1 MLNKTLSYMANTY
14 SQLYVQIVFAVKYRQ
29 NFIRESFR
37 EALQQYISGIIAA
50 KKQKLYAIY
59 CMPDHT
65 HLFISMKPDMAISD
79 LVRDIKA
86 NSSSFV
92 KEKSYVNGFS
102 WQTGFGAFSYSKS
115 QVDAVVNYILRQPQ
129 HHQKKTFHTEYLEF
143 LEKFEVAYNNQHLF
157 EFYD

>member
-1 MLNKTLSYMANTY
+1 MPNTY
-14 SQLYVQIVFAVKYRQ
+14 SQLYIQIVFAVKGRQ
-29 NFIRESFR
+29 CFIKEAFR
-37 EALQQYISGIIAA
+37 DELQKYISGIIKE

-65 HLFISMKPDMAISD
+65 HIFVSIKPDIAISD

-86 NSSSFV
+86 NSSSFI
-92 KEKSYVNGFS
+92 KEKHFVKNFS

-115 QVDAVVNYILRQPQ
+115 QASNVVDYILRQPE
-129 HHQKKTFHTEYLEF
+129 HHKKKTFKQEYIEF
-143 LEKFEVAYNNQHLF
+143 LQKFEIEYDDKYLF

>member
-1 MLNKTLSYMANTY
+1 MPNTY
-14 SQLYVQIVFAVKYRQ
+14 SQLYIQIVFAVKGRQ
-29 NFIRESFR
+29 CFIKESFR
-37 EALQQYISGIIAA
+37 DELQKYISGIIKE

-65 HLFISMKPDMAISD
+65 HIFVSIKPDIAISD

-86 NSSSFV
+86 NSSSFI
-92 KEKSYVNGFS
+92 KEKQFVKNFS

-115 QVDAVVNYILRQPQ
+115 QASNVVDYILRQPE
-129 HHQKKTFHTEYLEF
+129 HHKKKTFKQEYIEF
-143 LEKFEVAYNNQHLF
+143 LQKFEIEYDDKYLF

>member
-1 MLNKTLSYMANTY
+1 MPNTY
-14 SQLYVQIVFAVKYRQ
+14 SQLYIQIVFAVKGRQ
-29 NFIRESFR
+29 CFIKESFR
-37 EALQQYISGIIAA
+37 DELQKYISGIIKE

-65 HLFISMKPDMAISD
+65 HIFVSIKPDIAISD

-86 NSSSFV
+86 NSSSFI
-92 KEKSYVNGFS
+92 KEKHFVKNFS

-115 QVDAVVNYILRQPQ
+115 QASNVVDYILRQPE
-129 HHQKKTFHTEYLEF
+129 HHKKKTFKQEYIEF
-143 LEKFEVAYNNQHLF
+143 LQKFEIEYDDKYLF